1 MNEAPDRPA
10 AGGPAAESE
19 RLADLERRLAASEAE
34 VAALRSQRDASAEET
49 ERLRASV
56 GLLAELTLVVPLTD
70 DPRPWLQ
77 RIARLLVPKLADGCL
92 FEILEG
98 AQILPVA
105 AAHCDESTTARLLAG
120 DETALEKA
128 FRGAALR
135 APLTVRAERLGWLT
149 VWTERERSLGPTEH
163 ALVDWVAR
171 HAAAQLDNARLYSR
185 GQTDARMRDEFV
197 AMAAHE
203 LRTPLQ
209 ALGMGLDLVKGRLD
223 GTADELPRPWLE
235 ARLSRTRQQV
245 TRLKQL
251 VDSLLNVSELQS
263 GSLELRPERFDLG
276 DAVHELATRAEDEL
290 RWAGCTLTTSI
301 AQAVGSWD
309 RLRVELIASNLI
321 GNAIKYGTGKPIHV
335 AVEAESSRVRL
346 TVRDE
351 GVGIAPEHLDRIFG
365 RFERVHGSSRT
376 SGFGLGLW
384 IVRELVRAMDGT
396 IRVDSAVGRGST
408 FTVELPLGS

>member
-1 MNEAPDRPA
+1 MDEAPDRPA
-10 AGGPAAESE
+10 EGPSASAEE
-19 RLADLERRLAASEAE
+19 RLVELQRRLAAAEAE
-34 VAALRSQRDASAEET
+34 VAALRSQRDSSAEET
-49 ERLRASV
+49 ERLRATA
-56 GLLAELTLVVPLTD
+56 GLVAELTLVVPLTD

-92 FEILEG
+92 FELLEG
-98 AQILPVA
+98 AQTLPVA
-105 AAHCDESTTARLLAG
+105 AAHCDEATAAGLLAG
-120 DETALEKA
+120 DATAVEKA

-149 VWTERERSLGPTEH
+149 VWTERERSLGPAEH

-185 GQTDARMRDEFV
+185 VQTDARMRDEFV

-209 ALGMGLDLVKGRLD
+209 ALGMGLDLIKGRLD

-245 TRLKQL
+245 SRLKQL
-251 VDSLLNVSELQS
+251 VDSLLNVSEIQS
-263 GSLELRPERFDLG
+263 GSLELRPERFDLA
-276 DAVHELATRAEDEL
+276 DAVRDLAARAEDEL
-290 RWAGCTLTTSI
+290 RWAGCTLTT
-301 AQAVGSWD
+301 ALDPAEGSWD

-335 AVEAESSRVRL
+335 AVEAGSARVRL
-346 TVRDE
+346 SVRDG
-351 GVGIAPEHLDRIFG
+351 GVGIAPEHLERIFG
-365 RFERVHGSSRT
+365 RFERLHGSSRT

-384 IVRELVRAMDGT
+384 IVRELVRAMGGT
-396 IRVDSAVGRGST
+396 IRVESTVGAGST
-408 FTVELPLGS
+408 FTVELPIGS